1 MSKGDETRQRIVA
14 KAAVIFNTRG
24 FEGSSI
30 QDVMEATG
38 LEKGGIYRHFANK
51 EELATAAFDY
61 AWRGVY
67 DARIAGIDL
76 PANSVDK
83 LKRFIDN
90 FTKQRSAVAGG
101 CPLLNTAIDS
111 DDGNPLLRARAAKA
125 FAQWRDRLAKIIRE
139 GRRKNEIRSAIV
151 PKQLSTFIVGTLE
164 GALMV
169 CRLERDRTALEEAQK
184 FLVSYLDTMVRMQR
198 GKRS

>member
-1 MSKGDETRQRIVA
+1 M
-14 KAAVIFNTRG
+14 
-24 FEGSSI
+24 
-30 QDVMEATG
+30 
-38 LEKGGIYRHFANK
+38 GGIYRHFANK